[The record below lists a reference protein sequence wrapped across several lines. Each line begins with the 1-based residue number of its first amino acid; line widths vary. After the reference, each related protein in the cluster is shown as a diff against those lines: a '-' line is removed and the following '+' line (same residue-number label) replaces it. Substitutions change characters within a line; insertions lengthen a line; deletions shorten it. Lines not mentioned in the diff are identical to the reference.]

1 MSFATTLQT
10 LRKEAG
16 LTQEQ
21 LASKFGVSAQAVSK
35 WENGSFPEG
44 DLIPKI
50 ADQFGV
56 SIDYL
61 YGREEKKAS
70 LEQQVVRGLNAIWKE
85 EGSRKEV
92 TKRFMETVHRILW
105 GIQISGWSENPDY
118 FDRPQVAEASGELD
132 SALLNE
138 FGYSFMRLNKNHEW
152 YLFLRQPDCEE
163 GFLKWFEGAGK
174 IVPMVK
180 LLSDPES
187 VRVLLYMYTLNNH
200 EFAGAET
207 VSKETGISKEKAEE
221 ALNKLTSEIGVCN
234 HPLYRISI
242 MKGSGKEETVYGID
256 KTLSGLL
263 LGVLALLDTYC
274 NAASSYSMHMNNR
287 EESWLSGLP
296 KTGPKKEK

>member
-1 MSFATTLQT
+1 MSFAVTLQT

-70 LEQQVVRGLNAIWKE
+70 LEQQVVRGLNAVWKE
-85 EGSRKEV
+85 EKDHKEA
-92 TKRFMETVHRILW
+92 TKKFMEKLHRILW
-105 GIQISGWSENPDY
+105 AFQIAGWSENPDY
-118 FDRPQVAEASGELD
+118 FDRPCVAEKSGELD
-132 SALLNE
+132 SAILNS
-138 FGYSFMRLNKNHEW
+138 FGYSFMRMNQNHEW
-152 YLFLRQPDCEE
+152 YLFLKQPDCEE

-174 IVPMVK
+174 IVPMIK

-207 VSKETGISKEKAEE
+207 VSKETGISKEKAAET
-221 ALNKLTSEIGVCN
+221 LNKLTSEIGVCN

-242 MKGSGKEETVYGID
+242 MKGSGKEETVYGIN

-263 LGVLALLDTYC
+263 LGVVALLDTYC
-274 NAASSYSMHMNNR
+274 NAADSYSMHINNR
-287 EESWLSGLP
+287 EESWIKHLP
-296 KTGPKKEK
+296 D

>member
-85 EGSRKEV
+85 EGSHKEA
-92 TKRFMETVHRILW
+92 TKKFMDKVHRILW
-105 GIQISGWSENPDY
+105 AFQIAGWSENPDY
-118 FDRPQVAEASGELD
+118 FERPQVAEENGELD

-152 YLFLRQPDCEE
+152 YLFLKQPDCEE

-174 IVPMVK
+174 IVPMIR
-180 LLSDPES
+180 LLSDPQS

-207 VSKETGISKEKAEE
+207 VSKETGVPKEKAEE
-221 ALNKLTSEIGVCN
+221 TLKRLTSEIGVCN

-242 MKGSGKEETVYGID
+242 VKGNGKEETVYGID

-274 NAASSYSMHMNNR
+274 NACDSYSMHMNNR
-287 EESWLSGLP
+287 QESWISRQPEMGV
-296 KTGPKKEK
+296 KKEK

>member
-61 YGREEKKAS
+61 YGREEKEAS

-92 TKRFMETVHRILW
+92 TKKYMEKLHRIMW
-105 GIQISGWSENPDY
+105 AFQIAGWSENTEY
-118 FDRPQVAEASGELD
+118 YDRPQAAEKSGELD
-132 SALLNE
+132 SAILNE
-138 FGYSFMRLNKNHEW
+138 FGYSFMRLNQNHEW
-152 YLFLRQPDCEE
+152 YLFLKQPDCEE

-174 IVPMVK
+174 IAPMIK

-207 VSKETGISKEKAEE
+207 VSKETGISKEKAAET
-221 ALNKLTSEIGVCN
+221 LDKLTSEIGVCN

-242 MKGSGKEETVYGID
+242 MKGSRKEETVYGID

-274 NAASSYSMHMNNR
+274 NAAESYSMHMNNR
-287 EESWLSGLP
+287 EDSWIKQLP
-296 KTGPKKEK
+296 K